1 VVGLVEAVQEH
12 HRLQKVMIVF
22 LYQLRQQ
29 EEVKA
34 ASVILE
40 LDLQVDP
47 AAVVVLSITLQLG
60 VPGIHQQ

>member
-1 VVGLVEAVQEH
+1 
-12 HRLQKVMIVF
+12 MIVF

-29 EEVKA
+29 EEVKV

-47 AAVVVLSITLQLG
+47 AAVAVLSITPPPG

>member
-1 VVGLVEAVQEH
+1 VVELVEAVREH

-29 EEVKA
+29 EEVKV

-47 AAVVVLSITLQLG
+47 AAVAVLSITPQLG